1 MTTIT
6 ITDIS
11 AISPDHPDGI
21 LRILESAKPKNDA
34 ALKSIIKVFR
44 DVHDPY
50 STKRS
55 AVDADAKFVARTK
68 GTDEEIEQDKQKKD
82 HEKSCAV
89 DNLNTATWGNGM
101 SIEFEPLDAKL
112 YTFASARDAAILRC
126 HGIIA

>member
-21 LRILESAKPKNDA
+21 LRILESMKPKNDA
-34 ALKSIIKVFR
+34 ALKSVIKIFL

-55 AVDADAKFVARTK
+55 AVDSDAKFVARTK
-68 GTDEEIEQDKQKKD
+68 GTDEEIEQGKQAKD
-82 HEKSCAV
+82 HEKSRAV
-89 DNLNTATWGNGM
+89 DTLNAATWGM
-101 SIEFEPLDAKL
+101 VAV
-112 YTFASARDAAILRC
+112 
-126 HGIIA
+126 